1 MQFHSLTIHL
11 SQFKDFYACF
21 DLIEVTLRMNIVM
34 LAKPL
39 MEARDPIT
47 SFEQLEELTDDLI
60 SVFNQWGKHHRN
72 SLTSCPDLASS
83 HTVTLSTVQ
92 EAPPMLDIPDH
103 CYKKLKEDQVE
114 EGWMLTAED
123 IEMLEEMS
131 VEEERTANV
140 EKVEPATYR
149 EYMKGM
155 FQYLE

>member
-60 SVFNQWGKHHRN
+60 SVFNQCTMR
-72 SLTSCPDLASS
+72 
-83 HTVTLSTVQ
+83 TL
-92 EAPPMLDIPDH
+92 
-103 CYKKLKEDQVE
+103 
-114 EGWMLTAED
+114 
-123 IEMLEEMS
+123 
-131 VEEERTANV
+131 
-140 EKVEPATYR
+140 
-149 EYMKGM
+149 
-155 FQYLE
+155 